1 MQQFTGDES
10 DLVTLLTVS
19 QQQKKKLWIF

>member
-19 QQQKKKLWIF
+19 QE